1 MGELA
6 DEERNDRREG
16 CKTYPESEEP
26 AVKHA
31 DGEIEPQMLLKVR
44 FDGGGHI

>member
-16 CKTYPESEEP
+16 SETYAESEEP
-26 AVKHA
+26 AVEHA
-31 DGEIEPQMLLKVR
+31 DGEIEPQMLLNVC